1 MAKIMKLKILLAL
14 CALCLGGN
22 AFAQLTPFD
31 TTTPHTNYSQSASGS
46 VIWIAGVAT
55 NAAYTAVNSNGIT
68 TGDSL
73 TVTQLKQGTNNGV
86 LLGLINANGTWM
98 SNNVVPQNALVVSL
112 ATNLWGGTSNY
123 LGTVQGVWSFA
134 LTSTTNY
141 TTPLLYW
148 KSTVITTSDTPA
160 TLTWLTNSAN
170 HTVTTGYC
178 ALYGNITNGSF
189 GAPFSLNINSNLF
202 YSGTTAPGLLN
213 LGAVTNIS
221 SWSIVMTNSYSPSLL
236 YVSGDDTNFWQ
247 LPAGYQTTNRLYVS
261 LVSSG
266 TNPPGG
272 LQSLTIYNVSN
283 QAAIGAQWQ
292 YHGED
297 FTLRSLTV
305 EGNLYGA
312 AANQIS
318 SNTVAISNLLV
329 TLATVQAQIALL
341 TNGVT
346 TNFSYVS
353 GTTLSLTNHT
363 ATFTNGVFEGTSP

>member
-1 MAKIMKLKILLAL
+1 MKLKIIIALL
-14 CALCLGGN
+14 ALCLGGK
-22 AFAQLTPFD
+22 AVAQVTTID
-31 TTTPHTNYSQSASGS
+31 TTTVHTNLSQSASGA

-55 NAAYTAVNSNGIT
+55 NAPYTAIVSNGIT

-73 TVTQLKQGTNNGV
+73 TTTQLKQNTNNSV
-86 LLGLINANGTWM
+86 LLGLINANGAWV
-98 SNNVVPQNALVVSL
+98 SNNVTPQNPLVTSL
-112 ATNLWGGTSNY
+112 FTNLWGVSSNH
-123 LGTVQGVWSFA
+123 LGTVQGIWSFT
-134 LTSTTNY
+134 LTSVTNY

-148 KSTVITTSDTPA
+148 KSTSITTSDTPA

-178 ALYGNITNGSF
+178 ALYGNPTNGSF
-189 GAPFSLNINSNLF
+189 GAPLTLTINSNLF
-202 YSGTTAPGLLN
+202 YSGNSQSGLLN
-213 LGAVTNIS
+213 LGYVTNIS
-221 SWSIVMTNSYSPSLL
+221 SWSLAFTNSYDPDTLFA
-236 YVSGDDTNFWQ
+236 SGD
-247 LPAGYQTTNRLYVS
+247 
-261 LVSSG
+261 G
-266 TNPPGG
+266 TNYWPVLSSCQSTNSLYLALVDTVGTNAGG

-283 QAAIGAQWQ
+283 QAAIGKQWQ

-297 FTLRSLTV
+297 FTLRNLTV

-312 AANQIS
+312 AANQIA

-329 TLATVQAQIALL
+329 SVATMQAQIALL

-353 GTTLSLTNHT
+353 GTTLALTNHT